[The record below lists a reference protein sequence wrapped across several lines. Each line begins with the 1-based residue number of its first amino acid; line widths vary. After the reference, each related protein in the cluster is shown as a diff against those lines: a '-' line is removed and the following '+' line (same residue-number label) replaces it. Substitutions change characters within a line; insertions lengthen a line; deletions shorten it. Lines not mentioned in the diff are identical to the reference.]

1 MNLRPYQIDAIQ
13 RMRQAYAAGHK
24 RVLYQ
29 APTGS
34 GKTVTFVE
42 LARRTAAQ
50 GNRVC
55 ILVHRRELL
64 RQASRALT
72 KAGVY
77 HNLIARGE
85 AHRDALVTVASKD
98 TLRRRDGHEFD
109 LVVVDEA
116 HHATAETYKSIM
128 GAASWVL
135 GVTAT
140 PCRLSG
146 RGLATVFDTLLL
158 GPTIKALTPKYLSP
172 YSLYAPPCQVD
183 LRGMRSLGG
192 DWNKDDLGQAMD
204 TRQITG
210 DAVEH
215 YKRYL
220 NGRPAIAFCCSV
232 AHAYHVAE
240 QFQAAGF
247 RADGVDGTLDQD
259 TRDDRIA
266 ALGDGRLNV
275 LTSCDL
281 ISEGLDIPVVAGA
294 ILLRPTKSLNIYLQQ
309 VGRVLR
315 VAPGKDQA
323 VILDHVGSVWRHGL
337 PDMDREWS
345 LTEGAVKPP
354 KEAEVREA
362 VKQCPE
368 CFYAHSPAPS
378 CPMCGYVYKVK
389 PKRPPT
395 VVEGILS
402 KVDMSEADVREAMR
416 AAHSLADWQAIA
428 KRTGRKSGWAWYR
441 FKNRKAGKR
450 LEVI

>member
-1 MNLRPYQIDAIQ
+1 MHLRPYQTEAIHAF
-13 RMRQAYAAGHK
+13 RAAFGTGHK

-34 GKTVTFVE
+34 GKTVTFVD

-72 KAGVY
+72 ASGVY
-77 HNLIARGE
+77 HNLIAPGE
-85 AHRDALVTVASKD
+85 PHRDALVTVASKD

-109 LVVVDEA
+109 LVIVDEA
-116 HHATAETYKSIM
+116 HHATATTYQTIM
-128 GAASWVL
+128 DGAQWVL

-146 RGLATVFDTLLL
+146 RGLATVFDHLIT
-158 GPTIKALTPKYLSP
+158 GPSIKALTPEFLSP
-172 YSLYAPPCQVD
+172 YSLYAPPCKVD
-183 LRGMRSLGG
+183 LKGMRSLGG
-192 DWNKDDLGQAMD
+192 DYQKDQLEAAVDQ
-204 TRQITG
+204 RSITG

-215 YKRYL
+215 YKTHL

-232 AHAYHVAE
+232 PHAYHVAE
-240 QFQAAGF
+240 QFQTAGF
-247 RADGVDGTLDQD
+247 RAEGVDGTLDQD

-266 ALGDGRLNV
+266 SLGDGRLNV

-294 ILLRPTKSLNIYLQQ
+294 ILLRPTESLNVYLQQ

-315 VAPGKDQA
+315 VAPGKAEA
-323 VILDHVGSVWRHGL
+323 VILDHVGNVWRHGL
-337 PDMDREWS
+337 PDQDREWS
-345 LTEGAVKPP
+345 LTEGIVKPP

-362 VKQCPE
+362 VKQCPQ
-368 CFYAHSPAPS
+368 CYYVHSPAPT
-378 CPMCGYVYKVK
+378 CPNCGHVYKVK
-389 PKRPPT
+389 AKKPPT
-395 VVEGILS
+395 YVEGMLS
-402 KVDMSEADVREAMR
+402 KVTITDEEMADVIRR
-416 AAHSLADWQAIA
+416 ARTLDDFHLIA
-428 KRTGRKSGWAWYR
+428 KHKGYKPGWAWNKW
-441 FKNRKAGKR
+441 KNRMAGKQ
-450 LEVI
+450 LESA

>member
-1 MNLRPYQIDAIQ
+1 MNLRPYQTDAILA
-13 RMRQAYAAGHK
+13 MREEFKAGHK
-24 RVLYQ
+24 SVLYQ

-64 RQASRALT
+64 RQASRSLKA
-72 KAGVY
+72 AGVY

-85 AHRDALVTVASKD
+85 PHRDALVTVASKD

-109 LVVVDEA
+109 LVIVDEA
-116 HHATAETYKSIM
+116 HHAVANTYKNIM
-128 GAASWVL
+128 SASAWVL

-146 RGLATVFDTLLL
+146 RGLSTVFDTLIC
-158 GPTIKALTPKYLSP
+158 GPSIKELTPQYLSP

-183 LRGMRSLGG
+183 LRGLRSLGG
-192 DWNKDDLGQAMD
+192 DYQKDALDQAMD

-215 YKRYL
+215 YKRHL

-232 AHAYHVAE
+232 KHAYHVAE

-323 VILDHVGSVWRHGL
+323 VILDHVGNVWRHGL

-345 LTEGAVKPP
+345 LTEGVVKPP

-368 CFYAHSPAPS
+368 CFYAHSPGPC

-395 VVEGILS
+395 VVEGMLA
-402 KVDMSEADVREAMR
+402 KVDMSESDIRNVMREAK
-416 AAHSLADWQAIA
+416 SLADWQAIA
-428 KRTGRKSGWAWYR
+428 KRTGRKSGWAWYKW
-441 FKNRKAGKR
+441 KNRKAGKR
-450 LEVI
+450 LEAV